1 MDQLLRYDEVTL
13 TLSVLA
19 VALYVGHKL
28 AQPTSMVHPMLLGRQ
43 VDASAVR
50 NGGESAV
57 YRNFGVG
64 GGAPLPTRPIAR
76 PGTILDFIQAD
87 DPIRTLWNTEVS
99 NAQLRTKVSSLAAG
113 LLKTVHLQPR
123 ESNVLNLLDSSF
135 EFLVTDLALARLS
148 VPVLTVTR
156 LDLITPVIETYPP
169 TAIVVPLTFLDH
181 LLELVFDHIQEGTSI
196 TLIVLGDQNNVSKAK
211 TEKTGIPIVRW
222 EDLVETEV
230 GSSLEGLQEPSP
242 NDVFTVT
249 FDGLDKDH
257 TPKGVQLQ
265 HVNVTAG
272 AAALQYI
279 FPLAKTWSSADSIL
293 SCHSLAT
300 PFGRSLVYIALLRG
314 CSFAT
319 TPAAS
324 PYHTIEGGLADVLR
338 GAGNQ
343 QFPSPTVLVISSQ
356 QYTEMATA
364 VLNHAKQ
371 SWLYSY
377 AYRHK
382 LFSLLGGELSHD
394 TPWDKL
400 VFQAARTKALGA
412 RLAGGLTRI
421 LVTGEP
427 IPAGRMSSFRI
438 ALPFPTVRSLLYPMA
453 AGPLL
458 ASHPLDLQSFDEK
471 SVTIEQ
477 NNWDSVSH
485 YGPPI
490 NNIEA
495 KVVGVDDATVES
507 GEDPVGELVIRG
519 PSLGQPV
526 PPSSEPF
533 NDGWVKTGRIARVAP
548 GGTFKVR
555 PTEA

>member
-1 MDQLLRYDEVTL
+1 MDQLLKYDEVTL
-13 TLSVLA
+13 TMSVLA

-50 NGGESAV
+50 NMGESAV

-87 DPIRTLWNTEVS
+87 DPVRTLWSTEVS

-113 LLKTVHLQPR
+113 MFKTIHLQPR

-135 EFLVTDLALARLS
+135 EFIVTDLALARLS

-169 TAIVVPLTFLDH
+169 TAIVVPFAFLDN
-181 LLELVFDHIQEGTSI
+181 LLELVFDHVQEGTSI
-196 TLIVLGDQNNVSKAK
+196 TLIVLGDQNNVSKTK
-211 TEKTGIPIVRW
+211 TEKTGIPVVRW

-230 GSSLEGLQEPSP
+230 GNSLESLQEPSP

-249 FDGLDKDH
+249 FDGLGKDQVK
-257 TPKGVQLQ
+257 TSPKGVQLQ

-293 SCHSLAT
+293 SCHPLST
-300 PFGRSLVYIALLRG
+300 PFGRSLAYLALLRG

-324 PYHTIEGGLADVLR
+324 PYHTAEGGLADVLR
-338 GAGNQ
+338 GAENKQ
-343 QFPSPTVLVISSQ
+343 LPPPTVLVISSQ

-371 SWLYSY
+371 SWFYSY

-382 LFSLLGGELSHD
+382 LFSLLGGELSND
-394 TPWDKL
+394 TFWDKL
-400 VFQAARTKALGA
+400 VFQAARTKAFGA
-412 RLAGGLTRI
+412 RLTEGLTRI

-427 IPAGRMSSFRI
+427 IPAGQMSAFRI
-438 ALPFPTVRSLLYPMA
+438 ALPFPTVRALLYPMA
-453 AGPLL
+453 AGPIL
-458 ASHPLDLQSFDEK
+458 ASHPLDLQTFDEK
-471 SVTIEQ
+471 SVTVEQ
-477 NNWDSVSH
+477 NNWDSMSH

-490 NNIEA
+490 NNVEA
-495 KVVGVDDATVES
+495 KVVGVNDTAVES
-507 GEDPVGELVIRG
+507 GEDPVGE
-519 PSLGQPV
+519 
-526 PPSSEPF
+526 
-533 NDGWVKTGRIARVAP
+533 
-548 GGTFKVR
+548 
-555 PTEA
+555 